1 MALIVQKYGGS
12 SVANLD
18 LIKGVATRAINA
30 KRDGNKV
37 VVVLS
42 AMKGETDKLLR
53 LAREISPNPDPR
65 ELDNLVATGE
75 QVSTSLF
82 AITCQAMGEKVK
94 SFLGFQAGIHTDDIH
109 TKARILSID
118 PSRLATELAKGR
130 IAVVA
135 GFQGIDKIGDITTL
149 GRGGSDTTAV
159 ALAIALKADV
169 CEIYTDVDGIYTTDP
184 NICHNARKMEKISY
198 EEMLELSSLG
208 AKVMEIRSVELG
220 MNYNLKIHVRNAHN
234 PKSGTIICQ
243 EDPSMEKTPVR
254 GVTHSMNE
262 ARITLINVKDKP
274 GVAARIL
281 SVISKADIVVDMI
294 IQNESVG
301 QDGSKYTDFSF
312 TVPMSDYSRTM
323 ELLQSVLSD
332 LQAQKILGDDNIA
345 KISIVGA
352 GMRNHAGVAAK
363 MFQALALEGININM
377 ISTSEIKIS
386 CIIEK
391 KYAELAVRVLHDA
404 FNLDSQ
410 NLVSQS

>member
-12 SVANLD
+12 SVATLD
-18 LIKGVATRAINA
+18 LISGVVKRAIATKNQ
-30 KRDGNKV
+30 GNRV

-42 AMKGETDKLLR
+42 AMKGETDRLLS
-53 LAREISPNPDPR
+53 LARQVTLNPDPR
-65 ELDNLVATGE
+65 ELDSILTTGE
-75 QVSTSLF
+75 QISCALF
-82 AITCQAMGEKVK
+82 AITAQTLGEKVK
-94 SFLGFQAGIHTDDIH
+94 SFLGHQAGIHTDDIH
-109 TKARILSID
+109 TKARIVNID
-118 PSRLATELAKGR
+118 PSRLITELAKDR

-135 GFQGIDKIGDITTL
+135 GFQGVDRLGDVTTL

-159 ALAIALKADV
+159 ALAIALKADI

-184 NICHNARKMEKISY
+184 NICARARKMEKISY

-220 MNYNLKIHVRNAHN
+220 MNYGLKIHVRHAHS
-234 PKSGTIICQ
+234 PSQGTIICQ

-262 ARITLINVKDKP
+262 ARITLIKVRDQP

-281 SVISKADIVVDMI
+281 SVVSKADIVVDMI
-294 IQNESVG
+294 IQNKSVNGEG
-301 QDGSKYTDFSF
+301 QFTNFSF
-312 TVPMSDYSRTM
+312 TVPSSDYARTK
-323 ELLQSVLSD
+323 ELLEGVLSD
-332 LQAQKILGDDNIA
+332 LQAERVIGDDNIA
-345 KISIVGA
+345 KISIVGT

-391 KYAELAVRVLHDA
+391 KYAELAVRVLHEA
-404 FNLDSQ
+404 FELHKAPGD
-410 NLVSQS
+410 